1 MTFSFS
7 FLLSPRGKSASPTE
21 STDSSLRSIED
32 PGPRPKHGEQT
43 SSKQKP
49 KPTKSSLSARAQKPN
64 GSSQIVTAE
73 TRVMKLRERIR
84 VAEDALNQLDHRAA
98 GIDTSVD
105 QIGGTED
112 NSLLSPL
119 ISLSVD
125 RHLADLQSTVT
136 ALSAILE
143 NVPSSSVSNKTVRT
157 SSSRHTHN
165 EHPRCA
171 SSLATPGFSHSFT
184 NASESQLEHAFSAG
198 DDLVFSSP
206 VIRDP
211 IQYSTPPTILDSL
224 YVAPLRLH
232 RYTAGDD
239 LMSSSPAIRDP
250 VQYPKAPTILDS
262 PYVAP
267 LRLPARSASTRTLDA
282 TNNRPR
288 STPRSFEREIH
299 VRRVRNGKSSHGPS
313 PQTLGHSRSVLSTP
327 CRDVPQLESRPT
339 SLPAAGSS
347 GIPRRQFSTEHKTQ
361 RLRSLNASSS
371 RPWNQTGGES
381 QVDADSSGDSESL
394 RVDELWNY
402 LRAGN
407 SMRDL

>member
-7 FLLSPRGKSASPTE
+7 SLFSHRGKSASPTE

-32 PGPRPKHGEQT
+32 PGPRPKHSEQT

-64 GSSQIVTAE
+64 GSSQTLISE
-73 TRVMKLRERIR
+73 TRVLKLRERIR

-105 QIGGTED
+105 QIGATED

-125 RHLADLQSTVT
+125 RHLADLLSTVT

-143 NVPSSSVSNKTVRT
+143 NVPSSSVSNKTVCT

-165 EHPRCA
+165 EHPRCS

-184 NASESQLEHAFSAG
+184 NVSESQLEHTFSAG
-198 DDLVFSSP
+198 DDLMFSSP

-250 VQYPKAPTILDS
+250 VQYPKPPTILDS

-282 TNNRPR
+282 TNRPR
-288 STPRSFEREIH
+288 STPRSFEREID
-299 VRRVRNGKSSHGPS
+299 VPRVRNGRSSHGPS
-313 PQTLGHSRSVLSTP
+313 PQTLSHSRSVLSTP
-327 CRDVPQLESRPT
+327 CRNVSQLESRPT

-361 RLRSLNASSS
+361 RLRSLNASSL
-371 RPWNQTGGES
+371 RPWNQTGGGS